1 MLHRSGHRRK
11 CDRPGNKR
19 GCKEMRKLSRHVVPG
34 FTVLAL
40 VATWAAA
47 QERASMSAPVIR
59 STAEELIISA
69 RFEDFVADRSYRI
82 GFGAVD
88 KAPEMTLEL
97 MLGDEPVSLEAQ
109 DFVQGNTSAWWRVEH
124 VNARGYF
131 LKGEDLPE
139 EGGALVLRVRLNR
152 SEAEKYDRL
161 FIFVARDYGNDRWYL
176 EDGTVIEKSDW

>member
-1 MLHRSGHRRK
+1 MKRLFRRS
-11 CDRPGNKR
+11 
-19 GCKEMRKLSRHVVPG
+19 VPG

-40 VATWAAA
+40 VAGWAAA

-59 STAEELIISA
+59 STAEELVISA
-69 RFEDFVADRSYRI
+69 RFENFVADRSYRI

-88 KAPEMTLEL
+88 KVPEMTLEL
-97 MLGDEPVSLEAQ
+97 SHNDQPVSLEAQ
-109 DFVQGNTSAWWRVEH
+109 DFVQGNTSAWWRVEQ
-124 VNARGYF
+124 VNARGYV
-131 LKGEDLPE
+131 LKGADLPE
-139 EGGALVLRVRLNR
+139 EAGALLFRVQLKR